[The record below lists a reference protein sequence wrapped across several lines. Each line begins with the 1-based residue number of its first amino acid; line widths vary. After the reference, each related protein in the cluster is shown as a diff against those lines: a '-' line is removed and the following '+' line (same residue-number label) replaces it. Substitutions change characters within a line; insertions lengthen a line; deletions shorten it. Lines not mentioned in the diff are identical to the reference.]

1 MNRSRRSPSLP
12 AGPTA
17 SGGEPILEIDYQ
29 YDPPRIRSVEDL
41 ITFHPSMECGDT
53 WLWPGDP
60 LPIDLTHDLD
70 PVWEKVGVSFYS
82 RYEDPEDP
90 FKRGH
95 SYFTRL

>member
-1 MNRSRRSPSLP
+1 
-12 AGPTA
+12 
-17 SGGEPILEIDYQ
+17 
-29 YDPPRIRSVEDL
+29 
-41 ITFHPSMECGDT
+41 MECGDT